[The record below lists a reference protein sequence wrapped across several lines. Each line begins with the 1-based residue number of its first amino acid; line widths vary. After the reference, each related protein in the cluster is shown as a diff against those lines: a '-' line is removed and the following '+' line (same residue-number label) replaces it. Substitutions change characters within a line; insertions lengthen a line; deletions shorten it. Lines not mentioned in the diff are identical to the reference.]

1 MFSQVRFSKTLHVW
15 SLTALIVSL
24 VMLGIF
30 FRFNHLDYKLYWV
43 DEVFTSLQLSG
54 HTLAEMKRDL
64 VTGKLLS
71 LSTLHHYQYPRSEGT
86 VADPVRVL
94 LAEDTHVPLYYVG
107 LWYWLKLWGNSIAAT
122 RSFSSVISLL
132 VFPSTYWLCR
142 ELFRSPLSGWLA
154 IALIA
159 VSPIH
164 VLYAQEAR
172 PYCLLIL
179 ITLISS
185 AALLRAV
192 RLSDLKHRL
201 LHWLLYSVA
210 ISAGLYTHV
219 LFPFVP
225 IAHGIYL
232 VACYFVGRFSAPD
245 ESAKTNQSANG
256 SCIGAYFGAIV
267 LAGLSYTPWLLFHV
281 QGQAD
286 LETAMSWTRTQG
298 TFVSAAVRWS
308 GIISRIF
315 FDFGISPDNGT
326 SWNIW
331 LVLPIAFLLL
341 LIATAFKLL
350 YQRTPV
356 QVWGFVLMLTVVPAI
371 SFALPDFLLGLR
383 YGTTRYL
390 LPSLVGIQ
398 LAVVYLLSSRLE
410 QVWQGKRSQ
419 VWQLIIV
426 AIALLGVVSCTL
438 SSLNPLWWNKSPER
452 HRYFPESAA
461 LIDQSRRPLVVSDAD
476 VIDIQVLG
484 HLLRH
489 PDVKFQLVR
498 SDQLSDQV
506 PKIPTGFSDVF
517 LFKPSDTLRSNLLKR
532 KEFSRKGSSKMERL
546 IQPLWRVSLL
556 QADRS

>member
-1 MFSQVRFSKTLHVW
+1 
-15 SLTALIVSL
+15 
-24 VMLGIF
+24 MLGFF
-30 FRFNHLDYKLYWV
+30 FRFNHLDYKVYWV

-64 VTGKLLS
+64 ITGKLLS
-71 LSTLHHYQYPRSEGT
+71 LSTLHQYQYPRPEGT
-86 VADPVRVL
+86 VADPIRIL

-132 VFPSTYWLCR
+132 VFPAAYWLCR

-179 ITLISS
+179 ITFISS

-192 RLSDLKHRL
+192 RLSDLKSALKHGVF
-201 LHWLLYSVA
+201 HWSLYSFA
-210 ISAGLYTHV
+210 IAAGLYTHV

-225 IAHGIYL
+225 LAHGIYL
-232 VACYFVGRFSAPD
+232 VGCCFVGKFDSNSLD
-245 ESAKTNQSANG
+245 ESATSNQAVTESYTR
-256 SCIGAYFGAIV
+256 SCIGSYFGAIA

-281 QGQAD
+281 QGKAD

-308 GIISRIF
+308 GIISRTF
-315 FDFGISPDNGT
+315 FDFGISPDNGA
-326 SWNIW
+326 SRDIW
-331 LVLPIAFLLL
+331 VMLPIAFLLL
-341 LIATAFKLL
+341 LIFTAFKLL

-356 QVWGFVLMLTVVPAI
+356 QVWGFILTLTVVPAI
-371 SFALPDFLLGLR
+371 SFAVPDFLLGLR

-390 LPSLVGIQ
+390 LPSLVGIH

-419 VWQLIIV
+419 VWQLMIV
-426 AIALLGVVSCTL
+426 AIALSGVVSCTL

-461 LIDQSRRPLVVSDAD
+461 LIDQSRRPLIVSDAD

-498 SDQLSDQV
+498 SDQLSAQV
-506 PKIPTGFSDVF
+506 PQIPTGFSDVF
-517 LFKPSDTLRSNLLKR
+517 LFKPSDALRSNLLKQKSTR
-532 KEFSRKGSSKMERL
+532 QKSTRRIERL
-546 IQPLWRVSLL
+546 VQPLWRVSSA
-556 QADRS
+556 QIGRSNVRIVD